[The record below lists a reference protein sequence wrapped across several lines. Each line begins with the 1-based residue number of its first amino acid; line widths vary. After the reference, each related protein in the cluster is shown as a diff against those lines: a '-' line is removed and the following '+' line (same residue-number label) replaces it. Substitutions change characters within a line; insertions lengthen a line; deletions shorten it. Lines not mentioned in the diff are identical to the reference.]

1 MKRALCLGT
10 SLLVIDQTTKS
21 LAAHFLSDRS
31 LLLAP
36 DWGLVYV
43 VNYGLWVK
51 RSLPSAYIPLLQLLA
66 ALLLFI
72 AAGYLLFYQKFY
84 RKSFWSDLAYACLVA
99 GVLGNIFI
107 DRLLF
112 GYVRDFIL
120 TPIAIANLADV
131 YSNIVW
137 IAMILE
143 AIAYPPASRLLR
155 VGTPAQWRREVR
167 VFMRFLRHQM
177 TKRRWLRPT
186 RSYCPGDPRSGACD
200 GHRDS

>member
-1 MKRALCLGT
+1 MKRALYLGT
-10 SLLVIDQTTKS
+10 GLLVIDQITKG
-21 LAAHFLSDRS
+21 LAAHFLSGRS
-31 LLLAP
+31 LLLTP

-43 VNYGLWVK
+43 VNYGLWIK

-66 ALLLFI
+66 ALLLII

-84 RKSFWSDLAYACLVA
+84 RKSLWSDLAYACLIA
-99 GVLGNIFI
+99 GVLGNVFA

-143 AIAYPPASRLLR
+143 AIAYPPARRLLR
-155 VGTPAQWRREVR
+155 MGTPAQWRREVR
-167 VFMRFLRHQM
+167 VFINFLRHQM
-177 TKRRWLRPT
+177 TKRRWLRPI
-186 RSYCPGDPRSGACD
+186 RYGHPGDAGSDGCD
-200 GHRDS
+200 DHRDF